1 MDLDFSQINWIAV
14 IVCIVLAQIL
24 LTVWFTVIFGDKW
37 AKAYNPVKTKKQHTA
52 EVPGYTYAIQIICT
66 ALLIIGISVMQSA
79 LGIHTLIGGLD
90 FGIWVAVVFSIA
102 TALPGYAFLRRW
114 NAFYLAIG
122 SQSVLIIIV
131 SMIIAVWK

>member
-1 MDLDFSQINWIAV
+1 MELDFSQINWIAV

-79 LGIHTLIGGLD
+79 LGIRTIFGGLD